1 MLVAFE
7 LSGEH
12 PELPAAEALASLRA
26 LGIPHERM
34 LHTDG
39 LLVVEVDAPPAVL
52 RTLASRLALS
62 RCVLLVLSMSMG
74 PESTF
79 FSMLREL
86 DGEDIGE
93 SFCVRARGIGG
104 VRINSEHVERTV
116 GAIVRQHTGRRVSLS
131 HPDTVLRA
139 LVGRAVRVLGR
150 VVSHTARRMLLGER
164 PHERPFFHPGVMLP
178 VLARAVVN
186 LTETREGGRLLDPFC
201 GTGGLLIEAARVG
214 CVSVGGDAQA
224 RMVRGARMNL
234 RSLGLDAQLLELDAT
249 CLPFSDGTMDGA
261 ACDPPYGRSARRM
274 GSSDEALYGGSLMEL
289 ARVLRGDARAVVVY
303 AQNLYKGEPIPEM
316 AQRAGFDVERCFVM
330 RVHRSLTRCILVL
343 HRK

>member
-26 LGIPHERM
+26 LGIRHERT
-34 LHTDG
+34 LQSDG
-39 LLVVEVDAPPAVL
+39 LLVVDVDAQPAVL
-52 RTLASRLALS
+52 HTLASRLALS
-62 RCVLLVLSMSMG
+62 RCVLLVLCMG
-74 PESTF
+74 DESTF
-79 FSMLREL
+79 FTMLRAL
-86 DGEDIGE
+86 GGEDIGE

-104 VRINSEHVERTV
+104 TRINSEYVERTV
-116 GAIVRQHTGRRVSLS
+116 GAIVREHTGRRVSLS
-131 HPDTVLRA
+131 HPDTPLRV
-139 LVGRAVRVLGR
+139 LVGRDVWVLGR
-150 VVSHTARRMLLGER
+150 VISHTARKMLVGER

-186 LTETREGGRLLDPFC
+186 LTETYGGRLLDPFC

-214 CVSVGGDAQA
+214 CVPVGGDAQA

-234 RSLGLDAQLLELDAT
+234 SGFGLDAQLLQLDAT
-249 CLPFSDGTMDGA
+249 RLPFSDGAMDGA

-274 GSSDEALYGGSLMEL
+274 GSSDEALYEGSLMEL
-289 ARVLRGDARAVVVY
+289 ARVLRGGTRAVVVY

-316 AQRAGFDVERCFVM
+316 AQRMGFDVQGCFVM
-330 RVHRSLTRCILVL
+330 RVHKSLTRCILVL